1 MGDRSF
7 QIPFFLQPIGH
18 DFLNK
23 LRCWPPII
31 LGRFYYTFSQ
41 HDELSEIRRL
51 TLAVT
56 MAVFGSVSLGS
67 FERSAL
73 IAIASLVSNRMSAL
87 VDEINEHDDA
97 DASPVPA
104 GPS

>member
-1 MGDRSF
+1 MGT
-7 QIPFFLQPIGH
+7 L
-18 DFLNK
+18 
-23 LRCWPPII
+23 
-31 LGRFYYTFSQ
+31 TFSQ

-56 MAVFGSVSLGS
+56 MAVFGSVSLDS

-73 IAIASLVSNRMSAL
+73 IAIASLVSIRMSAL

-97 DASPVPA
+97 NASPVLAASDAKPKLSA
-104 GPS
+104 ARTKRKGK